1 MASHSTM
8 STSNAPAPGRTSQK
22 PTPIRRRTLMA
33 CKTCRQRKL
42 RCIPSEQPFNG
53 APCTRCLK
61 RKLTCEYVATSE
73 SISPQTPEYSSS
85 DLPPSHSQSQSHGAS
100 HAPGYGRGM
109 PPPLPYTLPPPQN
122 QPPRY
127 SGNRYPDLS
136 TTPQHPN
143 YGTGGPS
150 APAMQGA
157 YPSPGPS
164 HRPHHSASQPGPYD
178 LHAQAYQYLP
188 HHAGSAPPPQQYG
201 QAPMPFFANTEMPEN
216 PQFDWPMEDP
226 NFGSGYPG
234 DNYRY
239 D

>member
-1 MASHSTM
+1 M

-73 SISPQTPEYSSS
+73 STPEYPPS
-85 DLPPSHSQSQSHGAS
+85 DLPSSHSHSHSHGPP
-100 HAPGYGRGM
+100 APSYGRG
-109 PPPLPYTLPPPQN
+109 Q
-122 QPPRY
+122 
-127 SGNRYPDLS
+127 
-136 TTPQHPN
+136 PN

-178 LHAQAYQYLP
+178 LHGQAYQHLP
-188 HHAGSAPPPQQYG
+188 YHAGSAPPPQQYG
-201 QAPMPFFANTEMPEN
+201 QAPMPFFANTEN

-226 NFGSGYPG
+226 NFGGYPG
-234 DNYRY
+234 ENYRY